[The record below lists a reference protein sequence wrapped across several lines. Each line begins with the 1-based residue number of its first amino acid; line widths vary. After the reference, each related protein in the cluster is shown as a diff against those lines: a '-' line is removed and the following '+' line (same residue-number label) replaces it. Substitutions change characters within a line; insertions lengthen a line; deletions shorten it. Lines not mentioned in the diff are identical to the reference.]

1 MLSYTDLK
9 PGICIISGG
18 EPYVVL
24 EYSFVRKQQRKPV
37 VQTKIKSLVS
47 GRVVEK
53 SFYPRDTVEEAE
65 IEKRPV
71 KFLYHNKGEY
81 WFCQPDNLADRFKLE
96 RELIGSSADFL
107 KANSLITASSF
118 EEKIISASL
127 PIKVDLKVI
136 EAPPAVRGNTAQ
148 GVTKQAKLET
158 GAMINV
164 PIFISAGDVVRINTE
179 SGEYVERVEKGK
191 E

>member
-1 MLSYTDLK
+1 MLTYTDLK
-9 PGICIISGG
+9 PGTCIVSGG

-37 VQTKIKSLVS
+37 VQTKIKSLTS

-81 WFCQPDNLADRFKLE
+81 WFCSPVNPADRFKLE
-96 RELIGSSADFL
+96 RELIGSAADFL
-107 KANSLITASSF
+107 KPNSLVTASYF
-118 EEKIISASL
+118 YEKIISVSL
-127 PIKVDLKVI
+127 PIKIDLKVVD
-136 EAPPAVRGNTAQ
+136 APPAVRGNTAQ
-148 GVTKQAKLET
+148 GVTKQVKLET
-158 GAMINV
+158 GVMLNV
-164 PIFISAGDVVRINTE
+164 PIFISAGDTVRINSD

>member
-1 MLSYTDLK
+1 MLTYTDLK
-9 PGICIISGG
+9 PSICIIVDG

-47 GRVVEK
+47 GRVLEK
-53 SFYPRDTVEEAE
+53 SFYPRDAVEEAE

-81 WFCQPDNLADRFKLE
+81 WFCNPDNPACRFKLE
-96 RELIGSSADFL
+96 RELIGSAADFL
-107 KANSLITASSF
+107 KANSLVNASYF
-118 EEKIISASL
+118 DEKIISVTL
-127 PIKVDLKVI
+127 PIKIDLKVV

-148 GVTKQAKLET
+148 GVTKQVKLET
-158 GAMINV
+158 GVMLNV
-164 PIFISAGDVVRINTE
+164 PIFISAGDVVRINTD